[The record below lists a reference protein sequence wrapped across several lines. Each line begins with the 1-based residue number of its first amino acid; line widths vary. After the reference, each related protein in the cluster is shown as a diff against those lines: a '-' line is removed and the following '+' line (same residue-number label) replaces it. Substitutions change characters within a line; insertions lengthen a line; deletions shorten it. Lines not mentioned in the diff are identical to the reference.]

1 MIIMSDESIDQSPN
15 TLIKKPDQPAGEPDQ
30 ILKDTVALLR
40 QKLPDSFSNVTLEK
54 VVVGVFFTGV
64 KLSNGYGGICFTP
77 VDLIPQAVC
86 CTIAASAMPHCG
98 QFQGVSLD
106 EILTSL
112 TSPAPLVRAVIIS
125 VINALSAWYI
135 DICPEGTYL
144 IEDGKD
150 AFDLIGEIDPSLPV
164 VVVGALWPVI
174 HRLKQRGTPYHIFE
188 MNREALREDELPFF
202 VPPEE
207 QDAIL
212 SSAGCVVMTGA
223 TLVTGTTE
231 DLLSRIPPGIPII
244 IGGPTVSM
252 IPDLLF
258 EQGVSAIGGDI
269 VTDPD
274 RLLDTIMQGGSGYHF
289 FGTSAKK
296 ILIRRG

>member
-1 MIIMSDESIDQSPN
+1 M
-15 TLIKKPDQPAGEPDQ
+15 IKKARHLTDEPDQ
-30 ILKDTVALLR
+30 ILKDTIGLLR
-40 QKLPDSFSNVTLEK
+40 IRLPESFSEVTLEK

-77 VDLIPQAVC
+77 TDLIPQAVC
-86 CTIAASAMPHCG
+86 CTTAASAMPYCG
-98 QFQGVSLD
+98 KMQGVPL
-106 EILTSL
+106 EKILIHL
-112 TSPAPLVRAVIIS
+112 TSPSPLVKAVIIS
-125 VINALSAWYI
+125 VVNALSAWYI
-135 DICPEGTYL
+135 DICPEGTYQ

-150 AFDLIGEIDPSLPV
+150 AFDLVNEIDPSLPV

-174 HRLKQRGTPYHIFE
+174 HRLKQRGASYRIFE
-188 MNREALREDELPFF
+188 MNPDALREDELSFY

-207 QDAIL
+207 QDAVL

-223 TLVTGTTE
+223 TLVTSTTE
-231 DLLSRIPPGIPII
+231 DLLSRVPSGIPII

-258 EQGVSAIGGDI
+258 ERGVTAIGGDL

-274 RLLDTIMQGGSGYHF
+274 HLLNTIMQGGSGFHF
-289 FGTSAKK
+289 FGISARK